1 MSTDASRARVA
12 STRSLALVA
21 VAMLAAAACEKKK
34 GSAAGT
40 GSATPGSAAA
50 APAPKA
56 QEPRPTL
63 AATPPP
69 ITPNMLMADEPT
81 WSVEA
86 LPRGIYTRSGAG
98 PIEHKC
104 RMDLAMVLAKNGQ
117 QRAAAK
123 KAATEGTTATVCEPK
138 GTLTVCTYTDPTSD
152 PAVNP
157 DAVVHWVFT
166 GNGDAPV
173 LIAVMTGVIDDWDAV
188 AEKVSTVEPCPR
200 PSDDPK

>member
-1 MSTDASRARVA
+1 M
-12 STRSLALVA
+12 RSYAVIA
-21 VAMLAAAACEKKK
+21 VATLAVAGCEKKK
-34 GSAAGT
+34 NNAAGT
-40 GSATPGSAAA
+40 GSAAPGSAAA
-50 APAPKA
+50 KPVNQAPD
-56 QEPRPTL
+56 PRPTL
-63 AATPPP
+63 TATPPP
-69 ITPNMLMADEPT
+69 ITPNMLTNDEPA

-86 LPRGIYTRSGAG
+86 LPRGIYTRTGAG

-104 RMDLAMVLAKNGQ
+104 RTDLAMVLAKNGQ

-123 KAATEGTTATVCEPK
+123 KAVTEGTTATVCEPK
-138 GTLTVCTYTDPTSD
+138 GTLTVCTYTDPQGD

-166 GNGDAPV
+166 GSGDAPV

-188 AEKVSTVEPCPR
+188 AEKVSKIEPCPR